1 MNNGMAW
8 LNTAGQRTVFVLID
22 AKDLSAYI
30 CMFELACLI
39 MNSKDLVFPLQLV
52 GALLTWSSA
61 ACLFVTFKNHS
72 YTNDDLG
79 FLSDPVASTCVLQC
93 LGGP

>member
-8 LNTAGQRTVFVLID
+8 LNTVGQSRVFVLID

-30 CMFELACLI
+30 CTFELACLI

-52 GALLTWSSA
+52 GALLTWCSA
-61 ACLFVTFKNHS
+61 ACLFVTFKDHS
-72 YTNDDLG
+72 YANDDLD
-79 FLSDPVASTCVLQC
+79 FCPIRLLLHTFYNA
-93 LGGP
+93 